1 LLLLKAIFD
10 HALARLVNLY
20 YTMKIVFKPGKTD
33 GIRILRTTP
42 MMKHYILN
50 LNPTAKHE
58 WDRCIIR
65 DPLTAKRPDIAK
77 IISEAIGADTG
88 SYLVSVNI
96 EVTVLQEAPIPSPEQ
111 LSLPFPEVSVPTPLR
126 EAA

>member
-1 LLLLKAIFD
+1 MI
-10 HALARLVNLY
+10 
-20 YTMKIVFKPGKTD
+20 
-33 GIRILRTTP
+33 
-42 MMKHYILN
+42 KHYILN

-58 WDRCIIR
+58 WDRCILR

-77 IISEAIGADTG
+77 LISEAVGSDTG

-96 EVTVLQEAPIPSPEQ
+96 EVTVLEQASVSSTEQ
-111 LSLPFPEVSVPTPLR
+111 LYLPFPEANTASMLR

>member
-1 LLLLKAIFD
+1 MI
-10 HALARLVNLY
+10 
-20 YTMKIVFKPGKTD
+20 
-33 GIRILRTTP
+33 
-42 MMKHYILN
+42 KHYILS

-58 WDRCIIR
+58 WDRCILR

-77 IISEAIGADTG
+77 IIADAVGSSAG

-96 EVTVLQEAPIPSPEQ
+96 EINVLEEASAPSAEQ
-111 LSLPFPEVSVPTPLR
+111 LTLNIAEVTEKPHLR

>member
-1 LLLLKAIFD
+1 LVELTPDLAI
-10 HALARLVNLY
+10 LVNLY
-20 YTMKIVFKPGKTD
+20 YTIGMVFTD
-33 GIRILRTTP
+33 GRTTP
-42 MMKHYILN
+42 MIKYYILS

-65 DPLTAKRPDIAK
+65 DPLTAKRPDIAQ
-77 IISEAIGADTG
+77 IISQAVGADTG

-96 EVTVLQEAPIPSPEQ
+96 EVKVLEAASTPSAV
-111 LSLPFPEVSVPTPLR
+111 SFPEISVPTQQR

>member
-1 LLLLKAIFD
+1 
-10 HALARLVNLY
+10 
-20 YTMKIVFKPGKTD
+20 MVFTD
-33 GIRILRTTP
+33 GRTDRREILRTTP
-42 MMKHYILN
+42 MIKYYILS

-65 DPLTAKRPDIAK
+65 DPLTAKRPDIAQ
-77 IISEAIGADTG
+77 IISQAVGADTG

-96 EVTVLQEAPIPSPEQ
+96 EVKVLEEASAPSAV
-111 LSLPFPEVSVPTPLR
+111 SFPEVSVPTQQR

>member
-1 LLLLKAIFD
+1 
-10 HALARLVNLY
+10 LY
-20 YTMKIVFKPGKTD
+20 YTIKIVFKPEKTSET
-33 GIRILRTTP
+33 RILRDIS

-77 IISEAIGADTG
+77 LISEAVGAETG

-96 EVTVLQEAPIPSPEQ
+96 EVTVLEQAPTSSPEQ
-111 LSLPFPEVSVPTPLR
+111 LSLPFPEVSVPTQLR

>member
-1 LLLLKAIFD
+1 ML
-10 HALARLVNLY
+10 
-20 YTMKIVFKPGKTD
+20 
-33 GIRILRTTP
+33 
-42 MMKHYILN
+42 KHYILS

-58 WDRCIIR
+58 WDRCILR

-77 IISEAIGADTG
+77 LIAEVVDADTG

-96 EVTVLQEAPIPSPEQ
+96 EVKVLEQATVAPAEQ
-111 LSLPFPEVSVPTPLR
+111 LSLSFSEVSVPSQLR

>member
-1 LLLLKAIFD
+1 
-10 HALARLVNLY
+10 
-20 YTMKIVFKPGKTD
+20 
-33 GIRILRTTP
+33 

-58 WDRCIIR
+58 WDRYILR
-65 DPLTAKRPDIAK
+65 EPLTAKRPDIAK
-77 IISEAIGADTG
+77 LIAEAVGANTG

-96 EVTVLQEAPIPSPEQ
+96 EVTVLDQAAVPQAEQ
-111 LSLPFPEVSVPTPLR
+111 ISLSFPEVNLHSQLR

>member
-1 LLLLKAIFD
+1 
-10 HALARLVNLY
+10 
-20 YTMKIVFKPGKTD
+20 
-33 GIRILRTTP
+33 

-58 WDRCIIR
+58 WDRCILR
-65 DPLTAKRPDIAK
+65 DPLTAKRPEIAK
-77 IISEAIGADTG
+77 LIAEAVGETTG

-96 EVTVLQEAPIPSPEQ
+96 EVKVLEEAAAQQTEQ
-111 LSLPFPEVSVPTPLR
+111 LSLPFAEVNIPSKMP

>member
-1 LLLLKAIFD
+1 MD
-10 HALARLVNLY
+10 
-20 YTMKIVFKPGKTD
+20 
-33 GIRILRTTP
+33 LRVSP

-58 WDRCIIR
+58 WDRCVLR

-77 IISEAIGADTG
+77 LIAEAVGTDTG

-96 EVTVLQEAPIPSPEQ
+96 QVQVLEQAAPPHSEQ
-111 LSLPFPEVSVPTPLR
+111 LSLAFPEVNIPSQLR
-126 EAA
+126 EVA